1 MVKMRLLLLGLLS
14 LGLGGV
20 VGESESSSEPR
31 YLDQF
36 SLQFRDSDSSHS
48 RSDRRGVKRQTET
61 QESSSILILIYLHSL
76 IFTIFRTFSML
87 KAPTTLV
94 GGLVNVP
101 KTTYYLLPIL
111 VGETM
116 FKFQF
121 SKDI

>member
-20 VGESESSSEPR
+20 VGDSESSSEPR

-76 IFTIFRTFSML
+76 IFTIFTPFSVL
-87 KAPTTLV
+87 RAPTSLM
-94 GGLVNVP
+94 GGLVTIIADKSPN
-101 KTTYYLLPIL
+101 
-111 VGETM
+111 
-116 FKFQF
+116 FCW
-121 SKDI
+121 

>member
-1 MVKMRLLLLGLLS
+1 MVKMRRVLLGLLS

-20 VGESESSSEPR
+20 VGDSESSSEPR

-76 IFTIFRTFSML
+76 IFTIFSTFSMF
-87 KAPTTLV
+87 KAPTTLM
-94 GGLVNVP
+94 GGLVKVP
-101 KTTYYLLPIL
+101 KTTYYL
-111 VGETM
+111 
-116 FKFQF
+116 
-121 SKDI
+121 